1 MNWMTQ
7 REDGDVEGSTLGAEE
22 GIRRNIKEAT
32 SDLWCHNH
40 SGCEQFNG
48 SLSKQF
54 ILPPVLE

>member
-1 MNWMTQ
+1 MTQ
-7 REDGDVEGSTLGAEE
+7 RQDGDIEGSTPGAEE
-22 GIRRNIKEAT
+22 GISRNSKEAT

-54 ILPPVLE
+54 IHPLVLE